1 MKKQT
6 KIFLASIL
14 AITLIIDQV
23 TKYIVTTS
31 LRLKEANEI
40 IPSFFQI
47 RYVQNTGAAWS
58 IFEGKMTFFYIVT
71 VVALILMIIFLRNMK
86 NSSLIAYI
94 GIILAI
100 SGTIGNFIDRL
111 TLQYVRDF
119 LDFTIFGYDF
129 PVFNVADMCLVIG
142 IGLIFVDELR
152 NSFGG
157 KLNVR

>member
-6 KIFLASIL
+6 KIIL
-14 AITLIIDQV
+14 GFIFIITLIIDQV
-23 TKYIVTTS
+23 SKYVVASS
-31 LRLKEANEI
+31 LYLGEAKEI

-58 IFEGKMTFFYIVT
+58 IFEGKMTFFYIIT
-71 VVALILMIIFLRNMK
+71 IVALIVMIIYLRNMK
-86 NSSLIAYI
+86 GEHLFAYI

-100 SGTIGNFIDRL
+100 SGTIGNFIDRI

-119 LDFTIFGYDF
+119 LDFTILGYDF

-142 IGLIFVDELR
+142 LGFLILNELR

-157 KLNVR
+157 KLYG

>member
-6 KIFLASIL
+6 KILLASIL

-23 TKYIVTTS
+23 TKYIVTAS
-31 LRLKEANEI
+31 LRLGEAIEI

-58 IFEGKMTFFYIVT
+58 IFEGKMTFFYIIT
-71 VVALILMIIFLRNMK
+71 IVALVLLVIYLRNMK
-86 NSSLIAYI
+86 GEHLIAYI
-94 GIILAI
+94 GIIIMI

-129 PVFNVADMCLVIG
+129 PVFNIADMCLVIG
-142 IGLIFVDELR
+142 IGLIVLDELR
-152 NSFGG
+152 TSFGG

>member
-6 KIFLASIL
+6 KILLASIL

-23 TKYIVTTS
+23 TKYIVTAS
-31 LRLKEANEI
+31 LRLGEAIEI

-71 VVALILMIIFLRNMK
+71 VVALVLLILFLRNMK
-86 NSSLIAYI
+86 NASLIAYT

-142 IGLIFVDELR
+142 IGLIVLDELR
-152 NSFGG
+152 TSFGG